1 MLEPE
6 GVLIDL
12 AAVREQREAQKA
24 PKRGPGR
31 PRKTADAIADE
42 RNNDVQFLADN
53 GLQIRR
59 NEMNGDIEYMHPVR
73 GLCSIEGDDL
83 NIFSHL
89 CAHYFGATIPEVRMK
104 NAVLFAAELNR
115 YCPVKV
121 YLEKC
126 VANHEPSPYFNSIA
140 ERYMGNTE
148 AVANESI
155 KRLMTGMVSR
165 IYQPGSALS
174 FLPILEGAQGLGKSR
189 FSSELVPPGM
199 FAEISANLDTITR
212 EMYRLH
218 RSWLIELGE
227 IDRYFIPSK
236 AEDFKNLITVST
248 DEVRLP
254 YQLPSKKQRRFGMI
268 GTTNQPTFL
277 CDSTGNR
284 RFIPVHISSDIRID
298 LLQQERDALWA
309 AAVQAF
315 KQGLRT
321 EFNSGEL
328 ATLTTYQDAWLEVDT
343 WQDDILRGLKDMHEV
358 TTTKIL
364 TDVVGIA
371 LERQNTTHRRRVA
384 AILRNAGWKQKNTTR
399 AGRKVRLWVNPVP
412 TVRRDLCD
420 F

>member
-12 AAVREQREAQKA
+12 AAVREQREAQQPA
-24 PKRGPGR
+24 KRKLGR
-31 PRKTADAIADE
+31 PRKTTDAVADE

-59 NEMNGDIEYMHPVR
+59 NEMNGDIEYLHPSR
-73 GLCSIEGDDL
+73 GLSSIQGDDL
-83 NIFSHL
+83 NTFSHL
-89 CAHYFGATIPEVRMK
+89 CAHHFGETIPEMRMK

-115 YCPVKV
+115 YCPVKG
-121 YLEKC
+121 YLEQC
-126 VANHEPSPYFNSIA
+126 VANHEPSPHFDRIA
-140 ERYMGNTE
+140 ERYMGNKD
-148 AVANESI
+148 AIANESI
-155 KRLMTGMVSR
+155 KRLMTGMVAR
-165 IYQPGSALS
+165 VYKPGSALS

-189 FSSELVPPGM
+189 FSAELVPYGM
-199 FAEISANLDTITR
+199 FAEISANLDTISR

-227 IDRYFIPSK
+227 IDRYFTPSK
-236 AEDFKNLITVST
+236 AEDFKNLITVRT

-254 YQLPSKKQRRFGMI
+254 YQLPSRKPRRFGMI

-284 RFIPVHISSDIRID
+284 RFIPVHVGGDINIE
-298 LLQQERDALWA
+298 LLQQERDELWA

-315 KQGLRT
+315 KQGMRT

-328 ATLTTYQDAWLEVDT
+328 ATLTTYQDDWLEVDT
-343 WQDDILRGLKDMHEV
+343 WQDDVLRGLKDMHEV

-371 LERQNTTHRRRVA
+371 LERQNTGHRRRVA

-399 AGRKVRLWVNPVP
+399 SGRKVRLWINPDP
-412 TVRRDLCD
+412 TVRRNESD

>member
-12 AAVREQREAQKA
+12 AEAREQRKTQQ
-24 PKRGPGR
+24 KRGPGR
-31 PRKTADAIADE
+31 PRKSADAIAEE
-42 RNNDVQFLADN
+42 RNNDVQFLEDT

-59 NEMNGDIEYMHPVR
+59 NEMNGDIEYMHPSR
-73 GLCSIEGDDL
+73 GMSCIEGDDL
-83 NIFSHL
+83 NTFSHL
-89 CAHYFGATIPEVRMK
+89 CAHHFGVTIPEVRMK
-104 NAVLFAAELNR
+104 NAVSFTAELNR

-126 VANHEPSPYFNSIA
+126 VASHEPSPHFDRIA
-140 ERYMGNTE
+140 ERYMGNTDSI
-148 AVANESI
+148 ANEAI

-165 IYQPGSALS
+165 IYQPGSPLS

-189 FSSELVPPGM
+189 FSAELVPTNM
-199 FAEISANLDTITR
+199 FAEISANLEIITR

-227 IDRYFIPSK
+227 IDRYFTPSK
-236 AEDFKNLITVST
+236 AEDFKNLITVRT

-254 YQLPSKKQRRFGMI
+254 YQLPSRKARRFGMI

-284 RFIPVHISSDIRID
+284 RFIPIHIGGDIQID
-298 LLQQERDALWA
+298 LLQQERDGLWA

-315 KQGLRT
+315 KQGLRS

-328 ATLTTYQDAWLEVDT
+328 AALTNYQDDWLEVDT
-343 WQDDILRGLKDMHEV
+343 WQDEVLKGVKDTYEL
-358 TTTKIL
+358 TTPKIL
-364 TDVVGIA
+364 SDVVGIA

-399 AGRKVRLWVNPVP
+399 SGRRVRLWVNPDP
-412 TVRRDLCD
+412 TVRRDLSD